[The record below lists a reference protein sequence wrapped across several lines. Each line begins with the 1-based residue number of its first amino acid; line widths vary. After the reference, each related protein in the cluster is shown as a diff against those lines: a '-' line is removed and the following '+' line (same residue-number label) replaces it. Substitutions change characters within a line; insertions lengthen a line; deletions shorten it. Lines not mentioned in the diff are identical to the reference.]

1 MADGRLAG
9 RLGSLRWRFTALIA
23 GLVAVSVIV
32 LAVFIVTADR
42 RLRDEQIESAA
53 LLAAQ
58 TAGAA
63 AGFENGELVVAAP
76 GADLAGAAVA
86 LGARPRLTVND
97 IPGLDSYFRDFAS
110 LPSGQLARR
119 LTEVVGAL
127 PALTRQELHDVYG
140 TSDRRSL
147 VRAVVDDPPTELVR
161 EARRRYVFERA
172 RVDGLAPI
180 DTELV
185 ASSLTSSS
193 LTDGVEEKLVALL
206 DDTIVTGES
215 RTTTAAWAPDLL
227 LRTVPLR
234 DGVVVR
240 GAAVVAVD
248 RGPFDEAHA
257 SLRTRLAIAAMA
269 TIAAATAGAWFVA
282 GRAIRPAGL
291 ALAQQERFLADAAH
305 ELRTPVA
312 AIRAT
317 AERGRG
323 AGGEPMVALSRITE
337 LATDAGTLTDDLL
350 TLARVDA
357 GAMAA
362 ELRPLRLDLLIEAV
376 VEDSVPDSVD
386 VELDLVELTVPGDA
400 RLLERVLVNLVEN
413 ARRHGEASAA
423 APLRITLDDRTLA
436 VVDRGPGI
444 EPAVAETLFERFSAT
459 TGSSGHG
466 LGLALVA
473 WIVGEHGWTI
483 SVDETP
489 GGGASFVIALG

>member
-1 MADGRLAG
+1 
-9 RLGSLRWRFTALIA
+9 
-23 GLVAVSVIV
+23 
-32 LAVFIVTADR
+32 
-42 RLRDEQIESAA
+42 
-53 LLAAQ
+53 
-58 TAGAA
+58 
-63 AGFENGELVVAAP
+63 
-76 GADLAGAAVA
+76 
-86 LGARPRLTVND
+86 
-97 IPGLDSYFRDFAS
+97 
-110 LPSGQLARR
+110 
-119 LTEVVGAL
+119 
-127 PALTRQELHDVYG
+127 
-140 TSDRRSL
+140 
-147 VRAVVDDPPTELVR
+147 
-161 EARRRYVFERA
+161 
-172 RVDGLAPI
+172 
-180 DTELV
+180 
-185 ASSLTSSS
+185 
-193 LTDGVEEKLVALL
+193 
-206 DDTIVTGES
+206 
-215 RTTTAAWAPDLL
+215 
-227 LRTVPLR
+227 
-234 DGVVVR
+234 
-240 GAAVVAVD
+240 
-248 RGPFDEAHA
+248 
-257 SLRTRLAIAAMA
+257 
-269 TIAAATAGAWFVA
+269 
-282 GRAIRPAGL
+282 
-291 ALAQQERFLADAAH
+291 
-305 ELRTPVA
+305 
-312 AIRAT
+312 
-317 AERGRG
+317 
-323 AGGEPMVALSRITE
+323 MVALSRITE